1 MYALVSAC
9 TCMHFACISFTL
21 TVCIYIR
28 PCIRTICMSIMHVES
43 SAAVVATAE
52 ESRCRH
58 LSGSYKGICAYSLSC
73 YFVCKDESKD
83 NVDGSC
89 DWLQCWCYT
98 NCGTS
103 SSEIIPASP
112 APIQP

>member
-1 MYALVSAC
+1 
-9 TCMHFACISFTL
+9 
-21 TVCIYIR
+21 
-28 PCIRTICMSIMHVES
+28 MSIMHVES

-73 YFVCKDESKD
+73 YFVCKDESRD

-98 NCGTS
+98 NCGTPRRLRLFLLALLPS
-103 SSEIIPASP
+103 SHESSFHKAKTTVRTPSQYTYDVLYIYLI
-112 APIQP
+112 